1 MGNVHI
7 HQHIDLKDPVLL
19 AAWPG
24 ISNVGLEAATYL
36 RNKLEATELAAVD
49 PVEFFTPLG
58 ILVHNNVVQFP
69 MFPENKFYLARTPE
83 GKSDLVIFIGEAQPD
98 HNQYDLAHT
107 IIDVAKN
114 FKVKRVYTCAAAIV
128 QHIAERARVW
138 AAVTDASLT
147 KELQKYKI
155 VLRGDFQIR
164 GLNGLLLGAARERGM
179 EGVCLLGE
187 TPHYAAEMSN
197 PIASYAVLGVLTEML
212 GIEIDLSDIAKEAE
226 QMAETMKALS
236 QEVMDKYIGHFTEP
250 LWERNPDEED
260 E

>member
-1 MGNVHI
+1 LGNIDI
-7 HQHIDLKDPVLL
+7 HQHVDLKEPIML

-24 ISNVGLEAATYL
+24 ISNVGLEVATYL
-36 RNKLEATELAAVD
+36 RDKLEATELADVD

-69 MFPENKFYLARTPE
+69 MFPKNKFYLARTPE
-83 GKSDLVIFIGEAQPD
+83 GKSDLIIFIGEAQPD

-107 IIDVAKN
+107 IIDAAQN
-114 FKVKRVYTCAAAIV
+114 FQVKRIYTCAAALV
-128 QHIAERARVW
+128 EHTAEKSRVW
-138 AAVTDASLT
+138 VATTGATLT
-147 KELQKYKI
+147 KKLRKYK
-155 VLRGDFQIR
+155 LTMRGDFQIR

-212 GIEIDLSDIAKEAE
+212 DLEIDLSDIAKEAE
-226 QMAETMKALS
+226 QMAEAMKALS

-250 LWERNPDEED
+250 LWERNPGEEN

>member
-1 MGNVHI
+1 MGNIDI
-7 HQHIDLKDPVLL
+7 HQHVDLEDPVLL

-24 ISNVGLEAATYL
+24 ISNVGLEVATYL
-36 RNKLEATELAAVD
+36 RDKLEATELADVD
-49 PVEFFTPLG
+49 PAEFFTPLG

-98 HNQYDLAHT
+98 RNQYDLAHA
-107 IIDVAKN
+107 IIDAAED
-114 FKVKRVYTCAAAIV
+114 FKVKRIYTCAAALV
-128 QHIAERARVW
+128 QHIVDNSRVW
-138 AAVTDASLT
+138 AAVTNASLT
-147 KELQKYKI
+147 KKLGKYNI

-164 GLNGLLLGAARERGM
+164 GLNGLLLGAARERGV

-197 PIASYAVLGVLTEML
+197 PVASYAVLAVLTKMLDLEM
-212 GIEIDLSDIAKEAE
+212 DLSDIAKEAE
-226 QMAETMKALS
+226 QMAEAMKDIS
-236 QEVMDKYIGHFTEP
+236 QEVTDKYIDHFTQP
-250 LWERNPDEED
+250 LWERNPSEED